1 MPLFDS
7 VDRHYARYRPRLPD
21 KVVQL
26 LAHTWRGTQAPT
38 LLDLGAGTGQVALS
52 MLPALPPTAHLDL
65 VDQDPGML
73 RTALDELRPHLSERT
88 ATVHAV
94 PAEQFVPAQ
103 PGYQTDLITCCRAFH
118 WMDRPAV
125 LAMADRFAAPHAAVA
140 IMGDGSLWTH
150 PAEWTAAL
158 RNLIRSHLGE
168 DRRAGTTGAYREP
181 GRRYEDDLADSV
193 FGDITEHR
201 FPFTRPWTPRGVLG
215 YLRSTSFARPD
226 LFADH
231 TGFEEQAQ
239 ALLRRHAAQDGV
251 LHEDGVFTVLLARRP
266 GTSR

>member
-1 MPLFDS
+1 MTLFDTL
-7 VDRHYARYRPRLPD
+7 DYHYARYRPRLPD

-26 LAHTWRGTQAPT
+26 LVQELVGVNAPT

-52 MLPALPPTAHLDL
+52 MLPALPPTAHLNL
-65 VDQDPGML
+65 VDQNQGML
-73 RTALDELRPHLSERT
+73 RAALDELQPHLGGRT
-88 ATVHAV
+88 ATVHV
-94 PAEQFVPAQ
+94 IPAEEFAPAQ
-103 PGYQTDLITCCRAFH
+103 PAYQADLITCCRAFH

-125 LAMADRFAAPHAAVA
+125 LAMAGRVAAPQAAVA
-140 IMGDGSLWTH
+140 VMGDGSLWTH

-158 RNLIRSHLGE
+158 TGLIQSHLGE

-181 GRRYEDDLADSV
+181 GRRYEDDLAESA
-193 FGDITEHR
+193 FSDITEHR
-201 FPFTRPWTPRGVLG
+201 IPFTRAWTPPGVLG

-231 TGFEEQAQ
+231 SGFEEQAA
-239 ALLRRHAAQDGV
+239 ALLAQHVQDGV

-266 GTSR
+266 GASR